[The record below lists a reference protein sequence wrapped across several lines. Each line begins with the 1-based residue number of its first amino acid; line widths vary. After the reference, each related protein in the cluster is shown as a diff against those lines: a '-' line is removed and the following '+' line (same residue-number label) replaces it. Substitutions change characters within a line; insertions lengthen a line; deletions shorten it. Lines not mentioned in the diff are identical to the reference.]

1 MKFCV
6 FILLATLT
14 WAQSD
19 QVVQSPAAPDQPG
32 VVLTNLFPPQYPPLA
47 RQARI
52 MGDVKI
58 HLAIRRDGSVISMQ
72 LISGHPMLAPA
83 AIESAQKSE
92 FECRN
97 CTRDQTEYVLIYT
110 FETLDVSC
118 EPEFT
123 EFHTRSFK
131 CLYLWKCVD
140 HRGPVA
146 PKPPSGAPG
155 VSQSGN
161 HVTIRANA
169 ACVEA
174 ESSVSEN
181 HLNR

>member
-6 FILLATLT
+6 FILLTTLS

-19 QVVQSPAAPDQPG
+19 ETAIQNPATPNQVGA
-32 VVLTNLFPPQYPPLA
+32 VLTKLFPPKYPPLA

-58 HLAIRRDGSVISMQ
+58 HLAIRRDGSVISME

-83 AIESAQKSE
+83 AIDSARKSE

-97 CTRDQTEYVLIYT
+97 CSRDQTEYVLTYT

-118 EPEFT
+118 EPNFT

-131 CLYLWKCVD
+131 CLYLWKCAD
-140 HRGPVA
+140 HRVPVP
-146 PKPPSGAPG
+146 PKPPSGVPG
-155 VSQSGN
+155 VSQSAN
-161 HVTIRANA
+161 HVTVRENA
-169 ACVEA
+169 ACIETDT
-174 ESSVSEN
+174 SVSEN
-181 HLNR
+181 HLN